1 LIDCRPDDGD
11 YEKEFVAQYRREFGF
26 ILSSRKLI
34 VEDVRVRAIGKG
46 KNIEQQAIEEAAT
59 PDCEPT
65 SHAKYVF
72 ERQRERE
79 RESNGDGVIANTSEY
94 RSYWGTEL
102 GWQDTPVFLLKHLKA
117 KHSITGPAIII
128 DNTSTI
134 IVGM

>member
-79 RESNGDGVIANTSEY
+79 RESERAMVMVSLLIQASTGAIGVQSWAGKTHQCSC
-94 RSYWGTEL
+94 
-102 GWQDTPVFLLKHLKA
+102 
-117 KHSITGPAIII
+117 
-128 DNTSTI
+128 
-134 IVGM
+134 